1 MTSNPTDAL
10 SREQLVA
17 LVGSMLS
24 TAEVDGVRPEEV
36 ALIQTFYMESASAG
50 APSFDSVRASA
61 ASQSATLLQQVGID
75 TQFSE
80 QLVLM
85 CLMTGYADGHLTDAE
100 HAHVQGIAQQVG
112 IAGSRLMELKQQ
124 VKDSLLGAL
133 SHLPDAA
140 SVAALAREL

>member
-1 MTSNPTDAL
+1 MTSNQTDAL
-10 SREQLVA
+10 SREQLLA
-17 LVGSMLS
+17 LVGCMLS
-24 TAEVDGVRPEEV
+24 TAEVDGVQPQEV
-36 ALIQTFYMESASAG
+36 ALIQKFYVASATPG
-50 APSFDSVRASA
+50 LPAFDEVRATASGQSA
-61 ASQSATLLQQVGID
+61 ALLKQVAAD
-75 TQFSE
+75 TGFTE

-112 IAGSRLMELKQQ
+112 IAGPRLAELQQQ

>member
-1 MTSNPTDAL
+1 MTSNQTDAL
-10 SREQLVA
+10 SQEQLLA

-36 ALIQTFYMESASAG
+36 ALIQTFYVESATAG
-50 APSFDSVRASA
+50 APSFDSVRATA
-61 ASQSATLLQQVGID
+61 ASQSAALLKQVATD
-75 TQFSE
+75 AQFSE

-100 HAHVQGIAQQVG
+100 QIHVQGIAQQVG
-112 IAGSRLMELKQQ
+112 IAGPRLAELKQQ

-133 SHLPDAA
+133 AHLPDAA